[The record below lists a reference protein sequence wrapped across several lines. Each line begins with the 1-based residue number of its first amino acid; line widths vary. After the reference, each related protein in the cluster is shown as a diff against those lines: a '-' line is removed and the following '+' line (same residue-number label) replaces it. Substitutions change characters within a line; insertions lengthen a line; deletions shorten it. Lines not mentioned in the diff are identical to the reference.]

1 MKRPRYLIGIGI
13 LVAALAL
20 TALACGDGDKDTSP
34 TETAASQT
42 PEATQPAAETPL
54 ASQTPSADAYTIT
67 TTGGVLTDAD
77 GKTLYTFDNDTAGTS
92 ACNADCDTTWPPL
105 TIAAGAPTADP
116 SLTGTVGTIT
126 RDDGTAQVTYNGK
139 PVYHYSGDSAAGDK
153 NGDGIG
159 GVWHVALP

>member
-1 MKRPRYLIGIGI
+1 MKRPRYLIGLGV

-20 TALACGDGDKDTSP
+20 TALACGGGGNKDANATK
-34 TETAASQT
+34 TAAYQT

-67 TTGGVLTDAD
+67 TTGGVLTDPD
-77 GKTLYTFDNDTAGTS
+77 GKTLYTFDNDTATTS
-92 ACNADCDTTWPPL
+92 ACGTDCTPTWPPL
-105 TIAAGAPTADP
+105 TTSGTYTADP
-116 SLTGTVGTIT
+116 SLTGTIGTIT
-126 RDDGTAQVTYNGK
+126 RDDGTKQVKYSGK
-139 PVYHYSGDSAAGDK
+139 PLYHYSGDSVAGDK